1 MSRPIANSSNLN
13 TVRAWALKES
23 LTAFFCHRYDRPA
36 RKHFR
41 RWRGWAVHSRLA
53 PMLEKARMLKPRF
66 ENVVT
71 HLRHRITNA
80 ASESLNSKIGWVR
93 YTTRSFRKRDNLII
107 AI

>member
-1 MSRPIANSSNLN
+1 
-13 TVRAWALKES
+13 
-23 LTAFFCHRYDRPA
+23 
-36 RKHFR
+36 
-41 RWRGWAVHSRLA
+41 
-53 PMLEKARMLKPRF
+53 MLEKARMLKPRF